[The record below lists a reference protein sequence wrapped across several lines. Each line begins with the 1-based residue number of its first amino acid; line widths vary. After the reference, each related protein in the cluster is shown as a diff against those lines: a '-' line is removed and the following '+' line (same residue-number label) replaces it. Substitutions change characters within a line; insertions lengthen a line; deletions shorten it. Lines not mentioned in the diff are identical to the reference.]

1 MTYEELRKQILS
13 NPETKRIY
21 DDYEPQFQ
29 IALAIYENRQRKG
42 ISQQKLADKTGMDRA
57 DISKLENAEANPT
70 LTTLR
75 KIADA
80 LGKELII
87 EFR

>member
-1 MTYEELRKQILS
+1 MKYEELRKQILS
-13 NPETKRIY
+13 DPETKRIY
-21 DDYEPQFQ
+21 DDYNPEFQ
-29 IALAIYENRQRKG
+29 IAFAIYENRHRKG
-42 ISQQKLADKTGMDRA
+42 ISQQKLADDTGIDRA

-70 LTTLR
+70 LSTLR
-75 KIADA
+75 RIAEA